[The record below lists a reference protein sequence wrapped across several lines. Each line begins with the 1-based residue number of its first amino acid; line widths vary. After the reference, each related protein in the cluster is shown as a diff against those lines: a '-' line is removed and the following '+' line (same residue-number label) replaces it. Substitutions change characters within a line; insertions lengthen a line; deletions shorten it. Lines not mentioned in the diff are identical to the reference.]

1 VDVERLKTLLGPLAG
16 SVQARCLVVNPEG
29 RVVFATQPQTSP
41 CPARMENLKAPI
53 CPSGGCPF
61 KGQPYLAPMQDGA
74 LTMGHLFWCT
84 GGHQTDRRGLTRGL
98 AQVVTTGLMGGSGS
112 ESVVVSMGAG
122 GGRVVAVDQ
131 IRNELNVARKM
142 QEALLPSVV
151 PDVEGLQLAARLRAA
166 SNVGGDYYDFV
177 PLGGGYLGLVIA
189 DVSGHGVGSGM
200 MMTSFRIALL
210 AELSREFSPAAAL
223 RRVNTL
229 LHRDCDRSRMFVTAV
244 LAVYEPLTGNLV
256 YANAGHNPP
265 RMRKA
270 GQRDV
275 VRLEA
280 TGVPIGMFEDMEYEE
295 ASVMLDRG
303 DALVFFTDGLIEN
316 RNAAGVALGDQGLD
330 RALAIANG
338 RNAKDL
344 LAFLLSVTE
353 RHLGGAEPKDD
364 VTVVVV
370 TTTY

>member
-1 VDVERLKTLLGPLAG
+1 VDVERLKSLLGPLAA
-16 SVQARCLVVNPEG
+16 SVHARCLVVNPEG
-29 RVVFATQPQTSP
+29 RAVFATQPPNAP
-41 CPARMENLKAPI
+41 CGARLENLKAPL

-61 KGQPYLAPMQDGA
+61 KGEPYLAPMQDGA

-84 GGHQTDRRGLTRGL
+84 GGHQTDRRALARGL
-98 AQVVTTGLMGGSGS
+98 AHIVTDSLKGGGSG
-112 ESVVVSMGAG
+112 EGVVVATGSGAG
-122 GGRVVAVDQ
+122 RLVGVDQ
-131 IRNELNVARKM
+131 LRNELNVARKM
-142 QEALLPSVV
+142 QEALLPSIV
-151 PDVEGLQLAARLRAA
+151 PDVEGLQLAASLRAA

-189 DVSGHGVGSGM
+189 DVSGHGVSSGM

-244 LAVYEPLTGNLV
+244 LAVYEPLTGNLL

-270 GQRDV
+270 GQREV
-275 VRLEA
+275 IKLEA

-295 ASVMLDRG
+295 ASVVLERG
-303 DALVFFTDGLIEN
+303 DALVFYTDGLIEN

-330 RALAIANG
+330 RALGIADG

-344 LAFLLSVTE
+344 LAFLLALSD
-353 RHLGGAEPKDD
+353 RHLAGAEPKDD

-370 TTTY
+370 TSTY